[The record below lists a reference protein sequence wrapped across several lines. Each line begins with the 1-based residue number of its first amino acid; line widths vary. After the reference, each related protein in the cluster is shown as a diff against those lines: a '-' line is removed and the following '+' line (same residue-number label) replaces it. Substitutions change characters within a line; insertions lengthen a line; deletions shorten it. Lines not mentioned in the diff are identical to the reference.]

1 MPIEFSQPQSG
12 PGAEQAAFG
21 YGALQTTLATQ
32 PNQKDMFGAQVQA
45 NRDQLQANLGVNRD
59 VFGAQTQSAMA
70 DKAAMYQAQR
80 DAAQAQTQAQQQD
93 QQFQN
98 QQQLAQQHSDLQ
110 AELSQAQ
117 LSQGETLRMQRL
129 QEAMDYVDNDPSLGP
144 IGEDNEDRS
153 NAKTLIRTGLNP
165 LQMRTQ
171 KAQSLLAQMNLQQAQ
186 QQQGLADAMGIEG
199 DSARAEAFMRRNTFV
214 DPATGTRY
222 GLDAHGNIAG
232 TFDAE
237 TGEYVPFTVQS
248 RRDQQ
253 AAQQQ
258 ARDDAAEEKA
268 RLAEEKR
275 QQKADD
281 DARKEEINRQNQ
293 LAAATQRTDAA
304 VRGDLMQ
311 YRRASALNPGAA
323 APPWI
328 QSELDARTPSGGT
341 APAFSS
347 LSGDEINELVA
358 QETDS
363 RVRNTHG
370 HLIGM
375 DPGGWTRAAGSEGN
389 PFTGEQSTAAPAAAA
404 ATAGRSAPASPEAP
418 YVPPEVGLRPSSI
431 DASRVSTLAN
441 AAKEAWNGLS
451 LIQRAQ
457 MYGTL
462 GSLARLYDKAA
473 SENRPLT
480 IAERS
485 WAETYVRNLR
495 QSGNGTLAAR
505 VDPNRQ
511 GR

>member
-1 MPIEFSQPQSG
+1 MAVEFAQPQSG

-45 NRDQLQANLGVNRD
+45 NRDQLQANLGVNKD
-59 VFGAQTQSAMA
+59 VFGAAVNSAMA
-70 DKAAMYQAQR
+70 DKAAANQAQR
-80 DAAQAQTQAQQQD
+80 DQFQAEQQAQRQD
-93 QQFQN
+93 QQFQ
-98 QQQLAQQHSDLQ
+98 QQSQLADQHANLQ
-110 AELSQAQ
+110 AQLSEAQ

-129 QEAMDYVDNDPSLGP
+129 TEAMDYVDNDPSLGP
-144 IGEDNEDRS
+144 IGEDTEDRS
-153 NAKTLIRTGLNP
+153 AAKLQIRTGLNP
-165 LQMRTQ
+165 LQMRQ
-171 KAQSLLAQMNLQQAQ
+171 QRAQALASELQLQQVQ

-199 DSARAEAFMRRNTFV
+199 DTARAQAFLRRSTFV

-232 TFDAE
+232 TFDE
-237 TGEYVPFTVQS
+237 ESGEYVPFTVQS

-268 RLAEEKR
+268 RMAEEKR
-275 QQKADD
+275 QQKAED
-281 DARKEEINRQNQ
+281 DARREEANRQNQ
-293 LAAATQRTDAA
+293 LAAATQRTDQA
-304 VRGDLMQ
+304 VRNELTN
-311 YRRASALNPGAA
+311 YRRQSAQTAGAA
-323 APPWI
+323 EPPLWI
-328 QSELDARTPSGGT
+328 KAELEARTPPGGT
-341 APAFSS
+341 APAFSI
-347 LSGDEINELVA
+347 LSADEINELVA

-370 HLIGM
+370 HLIGI
-375 DPGGWTRAAGSEGN
+375 DPSSWTRAAGSEGN

-404 ATAGRSAPASPEAP
+404 AGRSAPASPEAP

-480 IAERS
+480 IAERA

>member
-1 MPIEFSQPQSG
+1 MAVEFSQPQSG

-32 PNQKDMFGAQVQA
+32 PNQRDMFGAQVQA
-45 NRDQLQANLGVNRD
+45 NRDQLQANLGVNKD
-59 VFGAQTQSAMA
+59 VFGAAVNSAMA
-70 DKAAMYQAQR
+70 DKAAANQAQR
-80 DAAQAQTQAQQQD
+80 DQFQAEQQAQRQD
-93 QQFQN
+93 QQFQ
-98 QQQLAQQHSDLQ
+98 QQSQLADQHADLQ
-110 AELSQAQ
+110 AQLSEAQ

-144 IGEDNEDRS
+144 IGEDTEDRS
-153 NAKTLIRTGLNP
+153 NAKLQIRTGLNR
-165 LQMRTQ
+165 LQMRQQ
-171 KAQSLLAQMNLQQAQ
+171 KAHALESELQLQQVQ

-214 DPATGTRY
+214 DPSTGTRY

-268 RLAEEKR
+268 RIAEEKR

-293 LAAATQRTDAA
+293 LAAATQRADAA
-304 VRGDLMQ
+304 IRGELMD

-323 APPWI
+323 APPWL
-328 QSELDARTPSGGT
+328 QSEIDARTPPNGT
-341 APAFSS
+341 APSVSS
-347 LSGDEINELVA
+347 LSADEINELVA

-363 RVRNTHG
+363 RVRNTHD
-370 HLIGM
+370 HLIGI
-375 DPGGWTRAAGSEGN
+375 DPSGWTRAAGSEGN

-404 ATAGRSAPASPEAP
+404 AGRSAPASPEAP

-451 LIQRAQ
+451 LIRRAQ